1 MKRIALLLPEQF
13 FAGGVAGTLD
23 VLNTVNMLAKRGGG
37 SALFEWQ
44 LLSEDGAP
52 VRSASGLL
60 LPADG
65 GFDAAQGA
73 DAIMVPGI
81 VYGDVDAF
89 ERRLATE
96 SQLVGRLR
104 DWHATGHVVAGNCT
118 SVALLAESGIL
129 DGREA
134 TISWWLSG
142 WFRQRYPAVAL
153 QTHAVL
159 VDSGTVLCSG
169 ATTSYL
175 NLALRLVERFAG
187 PDLALACA
195 RLMLVDTHRASQAPY
210 TTLQQYAGHNDPL
223 VTRCQAWLQDHL
235 AQPFRL
241 EALAAAVGASERT
254 LMRRFRRALGDTPL
268 HYLQQMRLFTARQ
281 LLESS
286 ALGLEQ
292 IVEKVGYTDVS
303 TFRRLFKRELQCS
316 PGEYRRRFAAA

>member
-23 VLNTVNMLAKRGGG
+23 LLNTANMLAVRRGGA
-37 SALFEWQ
+37 ALFEWQ
-44 LLSEDGAP
+44 LLSASGAP
-52 VRSASGLL
+52 VRSSTGLL
-60 LPADG
+60 FPADG
-65 GFDAAQGA
+65 DFDAAQGA

-81 VYGDVDAF
+81 VFGDLAVF
-89 ERRLATE
+89 ERRLAAETKLT
-96 SQLVGRLR
+96 QQLR
-104 DWHATGHVVAGNCT
+104 DWHAAGHVLAANCT
-118 SVALLAESGIL
+118 SVALLAESGLL
-129 DGREA
+129 DGRGA

-142 WFRQRYPAVAL
+142 WFRQRYPAVTL
-153 QTHAVL
+153 QTHAIL
-159 VDSGTVLCSG
+159 VDSGSLLCSG

-175 NLALRLVERFAG
+175 NLALRLVERLVG

-223 VTRCQAWLQDHL
+223 VSRCQEWLHDHL
-235 AQPFRL
+235 AQPFSL
-241 EALAAAVGASERT
+241 EALATAVGASERT

-281 LLESS
+281 LLEGS

-292 IVEKVGYTDVS
+292 IVTQVGYSDVS

-316 PGEYRRRFAAA
+316 PGEYRRRFNQG

>member
-1 MKRIALLLPEQF
+1 MKRIAILLPEQF

-23 VLNTVNMLAKRGGG
+23 LLNTVNMLARRRGGTT
-37 SALFEWQ
+37 LFEWQ
-44 LLSEDGAP
+44 LLS
-52 VRSASGLL
+52 ASGSAVTSSTGLVF
-60 LPADG
+60 PANG
-65 GFDAAQGA
+65 TFAAAEAA

-81 VYGDVDAF
+81 VYGDVEAF
-89 ERRLATE
+89 EQRLAAE
-96 SQLVGRLR
+96 APLIQQLRG
-104 DWHATGHVVAGNCT
+104 WHAHGRVLAANCT

-129 DGREA
+129 DGRDA

-142 WFRQRYPAVAL
+142 WFRQRYPKVTL
-153 QTHAVL
+153 QSHAIL
-159 VDSGTVLCSG
+159 VDEGAVLCSG

-175 NLALRLVERFAG
+175 NLALRLVERLAG
-187 PDLALACA
+187 PELALACA
-195 RLMLVDTHRASQAPY
+195 RMMLVDPHSASQAPY

-223 VTRCQAWLQDHL
+223 VSRCQAWLQDHL

-241 EALAAAVGASERT
+241 DALATAVGASERT
-254 LMRRFRRALGDTPL
+254 VMRRFRSALGDTPL

-292 IVEKVGYTDVS
+292 IVAKVGYTDVS

-316 PGEYRRRFAAA
+316 PGEYRRRFAAG